1 MMFQSLIKF
10 KLKSKV
16 VFIVRYN
23 HLPPNHKKKEK
34 EDDSHCKMFC
44 HSLSGD
50 CSWGTIVLSQERTER
65 SRTIQNDPII
75 SKKRTNAY
83 SAFLKILERFVK
95 ERYGNCLK
103 RTFEIRNA
111 FLLSRTR
118 SKLGT
123 HFKSGICA

>member
-23 HLPPNHKKKEK
+23 HLPLNDNKKEK
-34 EDDSHCKMFC
+34 EGDSHCKMFC
-44 HSLSGD
+44 Q
-50 CSWGTIVLSQERTER
+50 TIVLSQERTER
-65 SRTIQNDPII
+65 SRTIP
-75 SKKRTNAY
+75 SFRKKRTNAY

-95 ERYGNCLK
+95 ERNGNCLK
-103 RTFEIRNA
+103 RTFGIRNA

-123 HFKSGICA
+123 HFKSGICSKSSRNN